1 MDYESDIAVFWKES
15 QEKDLSD
22 SSKTDDNDSEK
33 PRQVSLGSYT
43 DEDDIFEGFVESAGC
58 RKVLFNGLQNL
69 EQKMNDLNMLANSN
83 NEMQIEGDKQLIHL
97 TSSVEFLTIKFDEL
111 KKERIV
117 FKSKFLFLRLK

>member
-33 PRQVSLGSYT
+33 PREVSLGSYT
-43 DEDDIFEGFVESAGC
+43 DEGDIFEGFVESVGC
-58 RKVLFNGLQNL
+58 WKVLFNGLQNL

-97 TSSVEFLTIKFDEL
+97 TSSVEFLTIKFDEI